1 MRRYTLL
8 CEESL
13 AREVESLAHEY
24 GIRQEDVL
32 RQLVVAGLES
42 LDDGLDEAS
51 GIEADPGPDCG

>member
-8 CEESL
+8 CEEHL

-32 RQLVVAGLES
+32 RQLIVAGLES
-42 LDDGLDEAS
+42 LEAGGGVELKTDGD
-51 GIEADPGPDCG
+51 